1 MKGRNRLEGRSTYPA
16 HSGDLNVRILR
27 QIKTVTSEI
36 EALQTESYRRMNKP
50 EGVTFKRGSPAEN
63 AADARVLAKFKV
75 SLDRLRHVLWF
86 YIEQLA
92 VQAEMNVRWEPLDL
106 ERDRL
111 PDAGRGAST
120 QTSKRDPS
128 DPPPHGSFFGRLDV
142 VSVTYMK
149 PSTTQST
156 SKTRHKS

>member
-1 MKGRNRLEGRSTYPA
+1 MKGRNRLEGRSTYSA
-16 HSGDLNVRILR
+16 QSSDVNDRILR
-27 QIKTVTSEI
+27 QIKTITSEI
-36 EALQTESYRRMNKP
+36 EALQTEIYSRMNKP
-50 EGVTFKRGSPAEN
+50 EGVTFKRRSPAEN

-111 PDAGRGAST
+111 PDAGRVAST
-120 QTSKRDPS
+120 QKMMGTPC
-128 DPPPHGSFFGRLDV
+128 LA
-142 VSVTYMK
+142 
-149 PSTTQST
+149 
-156 SKTRHKS
+156 

>member
-1 MKGRNRLEGRSTYPA
+1 MKGRNRLEGRSTYTA

-27 QIKTVTSEI
+27 QIKTITSEI
-36 EALQTESYRRMNKP
+36 EALQTEIYSRMNQP
-50 EGVTFKRGSPAEN
+50 EGVTFKRRSPAEN

-111 PDAGRGAST
+111 PDAGRVAST

-128 DPPPHGSFFGRLDV
+128 DPPPPGSFFERLDV
-142 VSVTYMK
+142 VIDTYMK
-149 PSTTQST
+149 AAPTQSNA
-156 SKTRHKS
+156 KKRAKP